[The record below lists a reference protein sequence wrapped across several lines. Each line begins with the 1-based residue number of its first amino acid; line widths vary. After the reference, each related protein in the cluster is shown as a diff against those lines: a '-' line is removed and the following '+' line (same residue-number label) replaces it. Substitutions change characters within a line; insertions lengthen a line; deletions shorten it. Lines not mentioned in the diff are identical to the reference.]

1 MKRYLISVTEWV
13 GSSPEAIAKAK
24 KMFPYLEISP
34 MTRIRQERMQIFAGT
49 DAEAYERA
57 KEYLP
62 RTLESSEYSA
72 EILETVEASE
82 LWEKGQW
89 I

>member
-24 KMFPYLEISP
+24 EMFPYLEISP
-34 MTRIRQERMQIFAGT
+34 MTGIRQGMIRVWAET

-62 RTLESSEYSA
+62 RTLESSEYST

>member
-1 MKRYLISVTEWV
+1 
-13 GSSPEAIAKAK
+13 
-24 KMFPYLEISP
+24 
-34 MTRIRQERMQIFAGT
+34 MTAIRQGT
-49 DAEAYERA
+49 IQVWAETDTEAYERA
-57 KEYLP
+57 KEYMP
-62 RTLESSEYSA
+62 RSLESSEYST